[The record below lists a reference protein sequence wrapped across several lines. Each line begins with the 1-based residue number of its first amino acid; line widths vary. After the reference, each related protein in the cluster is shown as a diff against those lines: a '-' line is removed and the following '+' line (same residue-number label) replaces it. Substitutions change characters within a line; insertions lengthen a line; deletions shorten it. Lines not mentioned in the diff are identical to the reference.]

1 MAFSYGFYNSVNHD
15 RVYNAIQMSQLFDG
29 LINDGVYAT
38 YGDHFL
44 VRENPSENDSVII
57 GVGRAWFDHTWN
69 YNDNAHLMYGDR
81 SEIMLDRWDAI
92 VIDINEDT
100 RINQLLWV
108 KGPPGSN
115 PNKPTLVK
123 MTTHHQY
130 PLAYLLRKPGTTT
143 IEQRYIQNCVGT
155 SECPFVTGI
164 IETINTDD
172 LILQWKADWQAN
184 VIKYYND
191 TIAFG
196 DRIKQEMEAFKN
208 SQQNEFNAWFSYIK
222 NILNESAA
230 GNLLNLI
237 DKNAELEFNRYY
249 ELFNS
254 TVVVNDSNNTITK
267 TVGNDTMVTKI
278 ENRANNV
285 DVITTTINVAK
296 ESYLHIRTTTITPI
310 STGSNISTI
319 YTKKGK

>member
-44 VRENPSENDSVII
+44 VRENPSESDSVIV

-100 RINQLLWV
+100 RTNQLLWI
-108 KGPPGSN
+108 KGAPGSN

-123 MTTHHQY
+123 MLSHHQY
-130 PLAYLLRKPGTTT
+130 PLAYLLRKPNAKI

-164 IETINTDD
+164 IETIDTDD
-172 LILQWKADWQAN
+172 LIMQWTADWQAN
-184 VIKYYND
+184 VLKYYND
-191 TIAFG
+191 TVAFG
-196 DRIKQEMEAFKN
+196 DALKQEMLNFKN
-208 SQQNEFNAWFSYIK
+208 SQQSEFMSWFQNIK
-222 NILNESAA
+222 NILDSSAA
-230 GNLLNLI
+230 GHLLNMI
-237 DKNAELEFNRYY
+237 NDNAELDFNRYY
-249 ELFNS
+249 DLFNS
-254 TVVVNDSNNTITK
+254 TVVINDTTGVITK
-267 TVGNDTMVTKI
+267 TVGNDKMVTTI
-278 ENRANNV
+278 EELSGNR
-285 DVITTTINVAK
+285 DRIQTTIDIKNDPYKYVK
-296 ESYLHIRTTTITPI
+296 TTTITPI
-310 STGSNISTI
+310 STGSNISTE
-319 YTKKGK
+319 YTKVGK